1 VQPGLAFTEINVRH
15 TGYRNIGAISMGNNP
30 AADQNRPPLIR
41 KRHLAAS
48 IKGHRARWTV
58 DRVLHDYLR
67 IRSEPA
73 LMIPESVETW
83 NEHSGREVEKRWS
96 RQRIALPAS
105 THYTGNVEFHIES
118 DGL

>member
-1 VQPGLAFTEINVRH
+1 
-15 TGYRNIGAISMGNNP
+15 
-30 AADQNRPPLIR
+30 
-41 KRHLAAS
+41 
-48 IKGHRARWTV
+48 
-58 DRVLHDYLR
+58 
-67 IRSEPA
+67 
-73 LMIPESVETW
+73 MIPESVETW